1 MSGSDCPERA
11 LYIRCPDAGSVAVV
25 ISERTDV
32 AGESALSLS
41 APSSLPPPPPS
52 PPRSSLSS
60 RSLRYFLMSTTFR
73 LSRAARFGLELV
85 FLRMPL
91 AGPPPA
97 PPPNMELALRGWT
110 RLLDSL
116 DVSLAATGKETRI
129 GFSPFS
135 QYCVSDRHDLPHTL
149 STEATKLPTYVYA
162 RFAKIF
168 SWRKRINM

>member
-41 APSSLPPPPPS
+41 APSSPPPPPS

-60 RSLRYFLMSTTFR
+60 RSLRYFLMSTTLR

-135 QYCVSDRHDLPHTL
+135 QFAQYCVSDLHDLPHTL
-149 STEATKLPTYVYA
+149 STEATKLPT
-162 RFAKIF
+162 
-168 SWRKRINM
+168 